1 MSDGQQAAA
10 AADECAGIAPYPP
23 APVPVYVLDEAG
35 NVFPAK
41 ERSAE
46 EDFKQAVRSL
56 NIGSAAK
63 DTADAAEIDETAAAE
78 STKETAAA
86 AAAATSTD
94 TAASSDD
101 AQALHPLEPTLRSF
115 GMALSELNQ
124 LINLIDLVRGGEFM
138 SLERVAKAKVLT
150 EQSTTHA

>member
-1 MSDGQQAAA
+1 MSDAERAAA
-10 AADECAGIAPYPP
+10 AADKHAGIAPYPP

-56 NIGSAAK
+56 NIGSAVK
-63 DTADAAEIDETAAAE
+63 DTDDAAEADEALAAKSSE
-78 STKETAAA
+78 KEA

-94 TAASSDD
+94 TAAASDD

-138 SLERVAKAKVLT
+138 SLERVAKAKVPLD
-150 EQSTTHA
+150 

>member
-10 AADECAGIAPYPP
+10 AADEHAGIAPYPP

-63 DTADAAEIDETAAAE
+63 DTADAAETDDTTAAENNDAE
-78 STKETAAA
+78 AAA
-86 AAAATSTD
+86 ATTSTD
-94 TAASSDD
+94 TAAASDD
-101 AQALHPLEPTLRSF
+101 AQPLHPLEPTLRSF

-138 SLERVAKAKVLT
+138 SLERVAKAKV
-150 EQSTTHA
+150 HAE